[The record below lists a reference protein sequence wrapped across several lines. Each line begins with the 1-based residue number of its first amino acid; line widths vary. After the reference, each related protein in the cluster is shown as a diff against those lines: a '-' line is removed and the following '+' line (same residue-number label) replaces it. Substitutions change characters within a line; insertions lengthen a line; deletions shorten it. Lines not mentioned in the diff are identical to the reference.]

1 MIVVDREGVH
11 QRAGC
16 GGSGWPVKKFYLD
29 GNLLPLSKP
38 HINKQQTFYS
48 GCRFSGQIRANRF
61 LTLGVG
67 DGFKLRYNPDY
78 NSHRERPLHPS
89 HGLHEVTIWA
99 GDMSQHKNE
108 IMTAGQGANYPE
120 VGVPMPVYWW
130 KPSLIGEAETANG
143 EVTMTVP
150 NLANGAGPGG
160 RPLAGN
166 GYTRE
171 AGDMHLYAGRF
182 KFSKISGNDWQALR
196 DQDLDHLRKYGT
208 AHKIIGFW
216 HQGVTQ
222 KGQFNPYFDV
232 NALPQFKRQDG
243 DDDEAYRDRI
253 RNEIRK
259 FGLRDL
265 N

>member
-1 MIVVDREGVH
+1 
-11 QRAGC
+11 
-16 GGSGWPVKKFYLD
+16 
-29 GNLLPLSKP
+29 
-38 HINKQQTFYS
+38 
-48 GCRFSGQIRANRF
+48 
-61 LTLGVG
+61 
-67 DGFKLRYNPDY
+67 
-78 NSHRERPLHPS
+78 
-89 HGLHEVTIWA
+89 
-99 GDMSQHKNE
+99 MSQHKNE

-182 KFSKISGNDWQALR
+182 KFVKISGNDWQANR
-196 DQDLDHLRKYGT
+196 DQSLDHLRKYGT
-208 AHKIIGFW
+208 AHKIIDFW
-216 HQGVTQ
+216 HQGVTA

-243 DDDEAYRDRI
+243 DDDEAYRNRI